1 MKCRKCEAQLPLK
14 AVFCHLCGTRQ
25 KALNTN
31 GGRKSRPGG
40 QGTVY
45 KRGKTYTA
53 RITKSIAGVRQ
64 SKSKG
69 GFKTRSDALDYMP
82 ELKKAIGLGAGD
94 DTRRVITFCD
104 LYDEW
109 SDKKYNGRLGR
120 VIGKSTIIAYKIAYK
135 RCEPLYVFQD
145 FRKIHYPDMQL
156 VVDSL
161 ASYDTQKDVRELLS
175 QMSKYAMKM
184 EYCEMNYAAL
194 LDVINYRSPE
204 KDAFTDEE
212 VAALWRDYKGVDR
225 EGNATQPHPFT
236 GFILIMI
243 ECGLRYG
250 ELSTIKKENV
260 FFDER
265 YMLGGIKSV
274 ISRNTPIA
282 ISDVILPVIKEKY
295 DAGRTKLL
303 HMNEDNFYNAYYAT
317 CERVGVRPLNPH
329 CCRHTFI
336 TRLSRNGAPLFV
348 VQKGARHADI
358 KTTQGYTH
366 MNIDDVINAV
376 NSLPNL
382 SE

>member
-1 MKCRKCEAQLPLK
+1 M
-14 AVFCHLCGTRQ
+14 
-25 KALNTN
+25 
-31 GGRKSRPGG
+31 
-40 QGTVY
+40 Y

-53 RITKSIAGVRQ
+53 LLTKYIAGERITKT
-64 SKSKG
+64 KG
-69 GFKTRSDALDYMP
+69 GFRTRADAFDYIP
-82 ELKKAIGLGAGD
+82 ELKKAMGISEANDSL
-94 DTRRVITFCD
+94 RVCSFCD
-104 LYDEW
+104 LYAEW
-109 SDKKYNGRLGR
+109 SDKKYNGKLGR
-120 VIGKSTIIAYKIAYK
+120 EIGKSTITAYKIAYK
-135 RCEPLYVFQD
+135 RCEPLYGIED
-145 FRKIHYPDMQL
+145 FRRIHYPDMQL
-156 VVDSL
+156 VIDSL
-161 ASYDTQKDVRELLS
+161 VSYDTQKDVRELLS

-194 LDVINYRSPE
+194 LDVVNYRSPE

-212 VAALWRDYKGVDR
+212 VAALWRDYKGVNKD
-225 EGNATQPHPFT
+225 GNATQPHPFT

-265 YMLGGIKSV
+265 YMLGGIKSE

-282 ISDVILPVIKEKY
+282 ISNEILPIIKEKY

-303 HMNEDNFYNAYYAT
+303 HMNEDNFYIAYYAT
-317 CERVGVRPLNPH
+317 CERIGIRSLNPH

-336 TRLSRNGAPLFV
+336 TRLSRNGTPLPI

-366 MNIDDVINAV
+366 MNIDDVISAV
-376 NSLPNL
+376 NSLPKL
-382 SE
+382 SD